1 MPLAHG
7 EFPVKPGSS
16 FGAAEKHGWIAELA
30 TYVKLSSSHLLTH
43 PARLIRS
50 APMAFFDQLRQSFK
64 RLLSG
69 IDAMEDQARAEDPQR
84 SAREMQ
90 QRGDGPV
97 EVKGGVEELLEL
109 ELDQPLDDLDLEEI
123 SIDQEDPLLE
133 LDDDRP
139 PLEALLGP
147 AVGRWELSHE
157 DTDEVTELAIP
168 ADSLARLTELADA
181 EDSST
186 SELTEKLRQGIRE
199 EVTEVTMLRE
209 LPPVLPPSQVAMM
222 EMESLRTEA
231 GALWTAAEST
241 IGLDEDLN
249 DEPSEDFGLGSF
261 AWNEEEN
268 ELGAEE
274 PARFPNSLKL
284 PDEQVIEQLRLAHYP
299 RLVQASDKAL
309 HALAKV
315 DQQLLHEVQEL
326 GSSVGELL
334 LSRETI
340 WEAACM
346 WSCLQLDPTLRALW
360 AGSELE
366 EAETWRRMAWAA
378 WPYLPD
384 LLLAGGGDDPFG
396 IQESIEVTRSLL
408 DARRVLIEADPALE
422 QAIESLPV
430 EDCGL
435 FAMEGFEWS
444 A

>member
-1 MPLAHG
+1 
-7 EFPVKPGSS
+7 
-16 FGAAEKHGWIAELA
+16 
-30 TYVKLSSSHLLTH
+30 
-43 PARLIRS
+43 
-50 APMAFFDQLRQSFK
+50 MAFFDQLRQSFK

-69 IDAMEDQARAEDPQR
+69 IDAMEDQARAGDPQR

-97 EVKGGVEELLEL
+97 EVSGGVEELLEL
-109 ELDQPLDDLDLEEI
+109 ELDQPQDDLDLEEI
-123 SIDQEDPLLE
+123 SIDQEDLLLE

-139 PLEALLGP
+139 RLEALLGP
-147 AVGRWELSHE
+147 TTGRWELSHE
-157 DTDEVTELAIP
+157 DTEEVTELAIP

-181 EDSST
+181 EDSGLSD
-186 SELTEKLRQGIRE
+186 LTEKLKSGIRE
-199 EVTEVTMLRE
+199 EVTEVTMVK
-209 LPPVLPPSQVAMM
+209 LPPVVPPTEMALM

-231 GALWTAAEST
+231 GALWTAAEPT
-241 IGLDEDLN
+241 LGLDEDLN

-268 ELGAEE
+268 ELGDEE
-274 PARFPNSLKL
+274 QARFPNSLKL

-315 DQQLLHEVQEL
+315 DQRLLHEVQEL
-326 GSSVGELL
+326 GSAVGELL
-334 LSRETI
+334 LCRETV
-340 WEAACM
+340 WEAACL

-360 AGSELE
+360 AGSDLE

-384 LLLAGGGDDPFG
+384 LLLAGGGNDPFG
-396 IQESIEVTRSLL
+396 IQESLEVTRALL
-408 DARRVLIEADPALE
+408 EERRELVEADPALE
-422 QAIESLPV
+422 KAMESLPV

-435 FAMEGFEWS
+435 YAMEGFEWS

>member
-1 MPLAHG
+1 
-7 EFPVKPGSS
+7 
-16 FGAAEKHGWIAELA
+16 
-30 TYVKLSSSHLLTH
+30 
-43 PARLIRS
+43 
-50 APMAFFDQLRQSFK
+50 MAFFDQLRQSFK

-69 IDAMEDQARAEDPQR
+69 IDEMEDQARAGDPQR

-90 QRGDGPV
+90 QRGDGLV
-97 EVKGGVEELLEL
+97 EVSGGVEELMEL
-109 ELDQPLDDLDLEEI
+109 ELDPPIDDLELEEI
-123 SIDQEDPLLE
+123 SIDQEDLLLE

-147 AVGRWELSHE
+147 TVGRWELSHE

-168 ADSLARLTELADA
+168 ADSLARLTEVADA
-181 EDSST
+181 EDSGLSD
-186 SELTEKLRQGIRE
+186 LTEKLSQEIRE
-199 EVTEVTMLRE
+199 EVTEVTMLHE
-209 LPPVLPPSQVAMM
+209 LPPLVPPTEMAMT

-231 GALWTAAEST
+231 GALWTAAEPT

-268 ELGAEE
+268 ELGVEE

-315 DQQLLHEVQEL
+315 DQRLLHEVQDL
-326 GSSVGELL
+326 GSAVGELL

-360 AGSELE
+360 AGSDLE

-384 LLLAGGGDDPFG
+384 LIRAGGGDDPFG
-396 IQESIEVTRSLL
+396 IQESMKVTRDLL
-408 DARRVLIEADPALE
+408 EERRVLVEADPALG
-422 QAIESLPV
+422 QAMESLPV